1 MAALGEHGDH
11 TTRSGEMKARI
22 LIGIILLAL
31 VAPPNSH
38 AFALF
43 QYLYDG
49 LFNQL
54 GLDRGGIPKVVPNRY
69 ERPPIPQYYPA
80 PKADQ
85 HDRIHIQAEGF

>member
-1 MAALGEHGDH
+1 VWRNESKNLDWHHSSGARGAA
-11 TTRSGEMKARI
+11 I
-22 LIGIILLAL
+22 LSCVRPVSIPL
-31 VAPPNSH
+31 
-38 AFALF
+38 
-43 QYLYDG
+43 DG

-69 ERPPIPQYYPA
+69 QRPPIPQYYPP